1 MQTKL
6 CRNGG
11 ARARLRI
18 KCRSSLV
25 WNVCPCGG
33 KSLQA
38 VCSLPYQIFRACLF
52 GPEMPAGRP
61 IGGLPVRGVFL
72 RGRPRCL
79 WQRGFFL
86 RHEQVCTCRRLGA
99 FHGPQAHGGGGATA
113 SAAGMA
119 DECPAAQRI
128 EAMEPRDKRR
138 KFFSAGIGHSP
149 RIGLLFQRLVQPQK
163 ALMAAIGG
171 NEAAS
176 GHFSGSMPW
185 PVENGEEAACR
196 FAWRQKTALII
207 EIVFQNLLNTKTALE
222 NLLAVLAASL
232 TRASH
237 IRVCPLARLI
247 SRSKD
252 FRFFSC
258 STSLNM

>member
-1 MQTKL
+1 MPFAAVRAFRLYVPFRIRFSGLASSALK
-6 CRNGG
+6 CPPGG
-11 ARARLRI
+11 PLGASQCAAFFFADVRVAFG
-18 KCRSSLV
+18 S
-25 WNVCPCGG
+25 
-33 KSLQA
+33 A
-38 VCSLPYQIFRACLF
+38 V
-52 GPEMPAGRP
+52 
-61 IGGLPVRGVFL
+61 
-72 RGRPRCL
+72 
-79 WQRGFFL
+79 FL

-176 GHFSGSMPW
+176 GISA
-185 PVENGEEAACR
+185 AACHGLWKMAR
-196 FAWRQKTALII
+196 KQLADLRGGKRQPLLLKSSSKT
-207 EIVFQNLLNTKTALE
+207 
-222 NLLAVLAASL
+222 
-232 TRASH
+232 
-237 IRVCPLARLI
+237 
-247 SRSKD
+247 
-252 FRFFSC
+252 C
-258 STSLNM
+258 STPKRHWKICLQCLPRLSHGLRI